1 MRASVFVFS
10 LAFAL
15 AHAVACA
22 DDGESIDVDV
32 SYAVDTGDAADADDA
47 ADTGEDVGGSDVS
60 DADTGEE
67 VGGSD
72 VSDADAGEDLGG
84 SDVSDA
90 TPDAADAGPDLG
102 VPEDWPLDELGPY
115 GVGYRSWTIDYP
127 LPGTDTTRSILF
139 NVWYP
144 TLASG
149 GRAPTYLG
157 LFRDNDA
164 QVDAPLAASAYDDGG
179 YPVVVHSHGYQSFG
193 GGSAFLM
200 RHLVSH
206 GWVAVAPDHTGNT
219 LTDHRDPLATSHYY
233 ARSLDVS
240 RVLDEL
246 EALPEGDPLAGLA
259 RTESVLMSGHSF
271 GVFTVWSVA
280 GMTFDMDLL
289 RAACESSDGIFP
301 SGECTEAQFDIFAA
315 GLRDE
320 RVVAGIPMA
329 GTIRRGWSGDEG
341 HESVTIPLLSM
352 TGSEDNPG
360 AAQEQ
365 FDSVAPVPLTWA
377 AFAGGCHET
386 FGVQG
391 CATLPPGES
400 APLIGAYALAFGRR
414 WVLGDERAAV
424 TGLLDGSISLDE
436 RVTLRRNLS
445 E

>member
-1 MRASVFVFS
+1 MRVSFTAC

-15 AHAVACA
+15 AALVACA
-22 DDGESIDVDV
+22 DDGESVDVDV
-32 SYAVDTGDAADADDA
+32 SEITDAADVS
-47 ADTGEDVGGSDVS
+47 EDGGGSDVS
-60 DADTGEE
+60 DAEVAVDT
-67 VGGSD
+67 GGSD
-72 VSDADAGEDLGG
+72 VSDAETGEDTGG
-84 SDVSDA
+84 SDVADTA
-90 TPDAADAGPDLG
+90 PDAADAGTDLGPDLG
-102 VPEDWPLDELGPY
+102 APEDWPLDELGPY
-115 GVGYRSWTIDYP
+115 GVGYRSWTIEYP
-127 LPGTDTTRSILF
+127 LPGTDSTRSILF

-149 GRAPTYLG
+149 GRAPSYLG
-157 LFRDNDA
+157 LFRDNDS
-164 QVDAPLAASAYDDGG
+164 QVDAPLAPSAYADGG
-179 YPVVVHSHGYQSFG
+179 YPVIVHSHGYQSFG

-219 LTDHRDPLATSHYY
+219 LTDHRDPLPTSHYY
-233 ARSLDVS
+233 ARALDVS

-259 RTESVLMSGHSF
+259 HTESVLMSGHSF

-329 GTIRRGWSGDEG
+329 GTIRRGWSGDAG

-352 TGSEDNPG
+352 TGSEDNPD

-365 FDSVAPVPLTWA
+365 FDSVSPVPLTWL
-377 AFAGGCHET
+377 AFSGGCHET

-414 WVLGDERAAV
+414 WVLGDESAAV
-424 TGLLDGSISLDE
+424 TGLLDGTTSLDE